1 MAKCNQLTP
10 LTFKELNCI
19 EVSAEIVLAFR
30 RLHNE
35 NFHRL
40 RKLAQLLLK
49 TLDNYI
55 YRLTERPSLASNEP
69 CSLPQLPAAT
79 LHASIDSI
87 GTAPIELLQAR
98 SLDLNI
104 CRHSCT
110 SATKSRAD
118 PFFLH
123 SLLFP
128 SRPLEETP

>member
-10 LTFKELNCI
+10 LTFQELNCI

-40 RKLAQLLLK
+40 RKFAQLLLK

-69 CSLPQLPAAT
+69 CSLPTVASCNVACLYRLYWHCADRIAAGQVT
-79 LHASIDSI
+79 RL
-87 GTAPIELLQAR
+87 EYLQA
-98 SLDLNI
+98 
-104 CRHSCT
+104 
-110 SATKSRAD
+110 
-118 PFFLH
+118 
-123 SLLFP
+123 
-128 SRPLEETP
+128 